1 MFLIK
6 YVQKEMFYITVYL
19 ILESIVA
26 KLRRIMM
33 FLLTVLENV
42 GKWND
47 DLKVSNS
54 YLELSIVT

>member
-42 GKWND
+42 GKCND